1 MRCRLYM
8 PDDFSELYAIEEI
21 CFWPPLRFD
30 VRYMRQLVNSSNAV
44 TWIAEENGHIVGFAI
59 VKWTRPSREL
69 IAYIETLEVSP
80 EHRRKGIGGELL
92 RRTEESARATDAR
105 AIRLHVDTENAG
117 AIHIY
122 QEHGFVC
129 EGRVEN
135 YYSRCRAA
143 LIYSK
148 PLESVN

>member
-1 MRCRLYM
+1 MRCRLYV
-8 PDDFSELYAIEEI
+8 PDDFAELYAIEEI
-21 CFWPPLRFD
+21 CFRPPLRFD

-44 TWIAEENGHIVGFAI
+44 TWIAEEKGRMAGFAI
-59 VKWTRPSREL
+59 VKWARPSREL
-69 IAYIETLEVSP
+69 MAYIETLEVSP
-80 EHRRKGIGGELL
+80 EHRRKGMGGELL
-92 RRTEESARATDAR
+92 RHTEESARTVGAR
-105 AIRLHVDTENAG
+105 AIRLHVDAENAG